1 MPPVVCVGELL
12 FDELPAG
19 RVPGGAPLNV
29 AVGLVRLGV
38 ECVLVSR
45 VGADEAG
52 AELRRAVEAY
62 GLDPR
67 HIQTDDKRPSGRV
80 TVDPSDPRAPK
91 YTIHEP
97 AAWDGIRASETV
109 LDLAK
114 AAPAVYAGTLARRGG
129 SGAATAAVF
138 KACPNLRVVDV
149 NLRPPFHRTKP
160 LDAALRSA
168 ALVKLTGAE
177 FKAIRARFKLNDWA
191 DFWARYPNL
200 SAAVETNGERG
211 ATWHSPAGGWYC
223 PAEPA
228 TVIDTIG
235 AGDAFT
241 AGMLAASLSGAT
253 PAEAL
258 RAGAVNAALACGRAG
273 AL

>member
-1 MPPVVCVGELL
+1 MPPVVCAGELL
-12 FDELPAG
+12 FDELPSG

-45 VGADEAG
+45 VGADDAG
-52 AELRRAVEAY
+52 AALRTAVEAY

-67 HIQTDDKRPSGRV
+67 HIQVDDKRPTGRV
-80 TVDPSDPRAPK
+80 AVDTSDARSPK

-97 AAWDGIRASETV
+97 AAWDHLRASETV
-109 LDLAK
+109 LALAA
-114 AAPAVYAGTLARRGG
+114 AAPAVYSGTLARRAG
-129 SGAATAAVF
+129 SAGAIAAVS
-138 KACPNLRVVDV
+138 KACQGLRLVDV

-160 LDAALRSA
+160 LDAALRGASV
-168 ALVKLTGAE
+168 VKFTGAE
-177 FKAIRARFKLNDWA
+177 FKAIRARFKLNDYA

-200 SAAVETNGERG
+200 TAAVETNGERG
-211 ATWHSPAGGWYC
+211 ATWHTPAGAWYG
-223 PAEPA
+223 PAEPTSVVD
-228 TVIDTIG
+228 TVG

-241 AGMLAASLSGAT
+241 AGMLAATLGGAT

-258 RAGAVNAALACGRAG
+258 RAGAVNAAVACGRAG
-273 AL
+273 SI